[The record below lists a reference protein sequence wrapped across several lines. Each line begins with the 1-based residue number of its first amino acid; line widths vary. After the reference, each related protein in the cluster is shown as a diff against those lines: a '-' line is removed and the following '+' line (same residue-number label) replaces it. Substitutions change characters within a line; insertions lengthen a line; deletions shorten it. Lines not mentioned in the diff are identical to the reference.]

1 MYHRLVIRYVIL
13 CIGVCV
19 VVLCSS
25 PAATQDRF
33 PEAPGKSQLLKSCG
47 SCHEAETVLAQ
58 ALTVDGWAETLTN
71 MMQFG
76 AEASPD
82 EWRLI
87 QQYLDSQLAVIAINK
102 AAAEEIQRTME
113 VPGAVAR
120 DIVAYRRDNGNFKSA
135 DDLKKVPGLDA
146 AKVESRRSRLIF

>member
-1 MYHRLVIRYVIL
+1 MVNRYIIL

-19 VVLCSS
+19 AVLRSS

-33 PEAPGKSQLLKSCG
+33 PDAPGKSVLIKTCG
-47 SCHEAETVLAQ
+47 NCHEAEKVLAQ
-58 ALTVDGWAETLTN
+58 ALTADGWAETLTN
-71 MMQFG
+71 MAQFG
-76 AEASPD
+76 AEATED

-102 AAAEEIQRTME
+102 AADEEIQRTVE
-113 VPGAVAR
+113 VPEAVAR
-120 DIVAYRRDNGNFKSA
+120 AIVAYRRDNGNFKSV

-146 AKVESRRSRLIF
+146 AKVESRKGRFIF